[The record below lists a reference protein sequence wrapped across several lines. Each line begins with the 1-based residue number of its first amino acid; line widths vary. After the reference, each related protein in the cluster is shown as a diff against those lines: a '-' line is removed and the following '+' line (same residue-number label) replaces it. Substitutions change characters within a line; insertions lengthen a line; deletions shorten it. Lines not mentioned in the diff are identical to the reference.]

1 MASYVGKGAPSN
13 GSIYICNLPYGTDE
27 NMLAEYFGTIG
38 VLKVGKFAC
47 LFLCVFAF
55 CFISISLCEDFLF
68 LFFFF
73 LPIYNSYCSFF
84 SRLFNLQRKTSE
96 QVDQRSG
103 CIVINQRMN
112 LKGMLL

>member
-55 CFISISLCEDFLF
+55 CFISISLCEDG
-68 LFFFF
+68 FFF
-73 LPIYNSYCSFF
+73 LLFYNSYCLFF
-84 SRLFNLQRKTSE
+84 FACLIFKERQANR
-96 QVDQRSG
+96 
-103 CIVINQRMN
+103 
-112 LKGMLL
+112 